1 VFLAVEVV
9 MVSDASVL
17 VSGVT
22 DRIGSVLV
30 SGSVNVSGLER
41 ESGSGQKMM
50 GMMIQSSSRN
60 RRIPVLTSSRYL
72 LGCGVGD
79 ALGGV
84 RGWKEGREE
93 YAKTLGGQ
101 KGNGDTDAIQ

>member
-22 DRIGSVLV
+22 DRIGIVL
-30 SGSVNVSGLER
+30 VSGLER
-41 ESGSGQKMM
+41 ESGNGSGQKMM

-72 LGCGVGD
+72 LGVGW
-79 ALGGV
+79 V
-84 RGWKEGREE
+84 TRWEG
-93 YAKTLGGQ
+93 
-101 KGNGDTDAIQ
+101 